1 MARKIFTAIGWALL
15 GAAIFVGVTSLVVL
29 IASSVNH
36 LTFAQQITDWFGE
49 NLPVIEE
56 AAKEGTKNIAAAFI
70 G

>member
-1 MARKIFTAIGWALL
+1 MIKEVFKAIGWVLL
-15 GAAIFVGVTSLVVL
+15 GAALFVGVTSLTVL

-56 AAKEGTKNIAAAFI
+56 TAKESVKTLSAVFVG
-70 G
+70 